1 MTSVFEL
8 INTRSSV
15 RAYSPEPIP
24 AAALEELL
32 AFMQGI
38 KKGPFGSALRF
49 EFLDESA
56 AGTAE
61 HKKLGTYGM
70 ITGDR
75 YYIAG
80 AVQKGPMAELDYGYC
95 MERIILKATE
105 LGLGTCWLGGTLNRS
120 SFTSRI
126 NLAADEI
133 TPAVSPVG
141 VPAELKRLKIILV
154 QKLIQARKRKDFASL
169 FFNGDASR
177 PLAKDL
183 AGRWATVLEAVQ
195 SGPSASNKQ
204 PWRIIR
210 MSTHFHVCLD
220 YDPLYNKAF
229 SEFAIQKLD
238 IGIALCH
245 FEAAAREL
253 QLPGSWEQLDPAPDC
268 GKFQYQLS
276 WRYDQA
282 AAK

>member
-1 MTSVFEL
+1 MTSVLEL
-8 INTRSSV
+8 INTRISV

-38 KKGPFGSALRF
+38 RKGPFGSSLRF
-49 EFLDESA
+49 VFLDESA
-56 AGTAE
+56 ADTAE

-80 AVQKGPMAELDYGYC
+80 AVKKGPMAELDYGYC

-126 NLAADEI
+126 ALATDEI

-141 VPAELKRLKIILV
+141 VPAELKRLKIILA
-154 QKLIQARKRKDFASL
+154 QKLIQARKRKEFGTL
-169 FFNGDASR
+169 FFDGDTRR
-177 PLAKDL
+177 PLAKER
-183 AGRWATVLEAVQ
+183 AGAWATVLEAVQ

-210 MSTHFHVCLD
+210 TATHFHVCLD

-229 SEFAIQKLD
+229 SDFAIQKLD

-253 QLPGSWEQLDPAPDC
+253 ELTGRWEQLEPAPDC
-268 GKFQYQLS
+268 GNFRYQVS
-276 WRYDQA
+276 WRYEPT